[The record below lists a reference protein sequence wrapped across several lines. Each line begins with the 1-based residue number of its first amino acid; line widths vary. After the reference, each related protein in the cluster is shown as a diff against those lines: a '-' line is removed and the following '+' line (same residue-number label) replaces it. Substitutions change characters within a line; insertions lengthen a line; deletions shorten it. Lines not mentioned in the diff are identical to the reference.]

1 MRTKRPT
8 LDDVA
13 LASGVA
19 RVTVS
24 RVLNGGPN
32 VREEVREKVLRAVS
46 DLDYRFNEQARRLA
60 GGRSRL
66 VTLVFASDL
75 HAQPNSFWEAGLEL
89 GALRACTQWGFQL
102 TTQRVVNETRRGR
115 ELVRDLIET
124 DRCEG
129 IILTPPHSDDSKL
142 LEWILAHNCPAVCVA
157 PGGPEGRAFASVGI
171 DDAQAGYDVARHLLD
186 LGHERFGFLGGLE
199 GHYAAEHRLDGVRR
213 ALREHGI
220 SDIAVMRGDFTF
232 QAGAD
237 LAPQILNLAT
247 PPTAL
252 ICANDDMAIGALLAA
267 HRLGIVVPDQLSVT
281 GFDDTPVSG
290 VVWPPLTTVHQPI
303 TDMGAR
309 AVELIVEQ
317 LRSPS
322 PRSAG
327 GFRLLPH
334 AMVIRASAAPP
345 R

>member
-1 MRTKRPT
+1 M
-8 LDDVA
+8 
-13 LASGVA
+13 A

-129 IILTPPHSDDSKL
+129 IILTPPHSDDFQIAGMDPRAQL
-142 LEWILAHNCPAVCVA
+142 
-157 PGGPEGRAFASVGI
+157 PGGVCRAGRAG
-171 DDAQAGYDVARHLLD
+171 
-186 LGHERFGFLGGLE
+186 
-199 GHYAAEHRLDGVRR
+199 
-213 ALREHGI
+213 
-220 SDIAVMRGDFTF
+220 
-232 QAGAD
+232 
-237 LAPQILNLAT
+237 
-247 PPTAL
+247 
-252 ICANDDMAIGALLAA
+252 
-267 HRLGIVVPDQLSVT
+267 
-281 GFDDTPVSG
+281 
-290 VVWPPLTTVHQPI
+290 
-303 TDMGAR
+303 GAR
-309 AVELIVEQ
+309 
-317 LRSPS
+317 LRVG
-322 PRSAG
+322 RH
-327 GFRLLPH
+327 R
-334 AMVIRASAAPP
+334 
-345 R
+345 